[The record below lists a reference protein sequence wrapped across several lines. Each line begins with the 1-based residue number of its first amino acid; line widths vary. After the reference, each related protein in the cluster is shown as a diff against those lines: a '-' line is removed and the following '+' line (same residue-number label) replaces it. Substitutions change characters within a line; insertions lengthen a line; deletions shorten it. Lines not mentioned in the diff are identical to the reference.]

1 MTPSPRSGSFLRL
14 ALVVVLS
21 VVILVLD
28 RTNVPVVR
36 DVREGATAV
45 VRPLEGVASTI
56 SRPVRNAWRGITD
69 YDDAVAENA
78 DLNEQL
84 TELQAAEVVD
94 ADRARRLEEL
104 LAMEDLEWTGD
115 IESVTSR
122 VTFGPRSNFSYAVQI
137 DKGADQGIEVGMSVV
152 SGDGL
157 VGRISQ
163 VTSGTATVELLT
175 ASDLQVGVRLADT
188 GDLGTSR
195 GQGRDAPL
203 VIDSALDPDAEV
215 SEGAGLVTSGV
226 ARSLYPEEIPVGRV
240 IETREGPGGLSLELL
255 AAPLVDVN
263 RLAYVKVLLW
273 TPSE

>member
-1 MTPSPRSGSFLRL
+1 M
-14 ALVVVLS
+14 ALS

-36 DVREGATAV
+36 DVREGAATV
-45 VRPLEGVASTI
+45 LRPLEGVASTV

-69 YDDAVAENA
+69 YDDVVSENA
-78 DLNEQL
+78 ELNEQL
-84 TELQAAEVVD
+84 TELQAADVLD
-94 ADRARRLEEL
+94 ADQARRLEAL
-104 LAMEDLEWTGD
+104 LAMEDLEWTGG
-115 IESVTSR
+115 IETTTAR
-122 VTFGPRSNFSYAVQI
+122 VTFGPRSNFSSAVQI
-137 DKGADQGIEVGMSVV
+137 DNGADHDIEVGMPVV

-163 VTSGTATVELLT
+163 VTSDTATVELVT

-203 VIDSALDPDAEV
+203 VIDSALDPETEV
-215 SEGAGLVTSGV
+215 PEGAGLVTSGV
-226 ARSLYPEEIPVGRV
+226 ARSLYPSAIPVGRV
-240 IETREGPGGLSLELL
+240 IETREGPGGLSLELV
-255 AAPLVDVN
+255 AEPLVDVN

-273 TPSE
+273 TPQE